1 MHIEE
6 YRAYCLNKAEVT
18 EGFPFN
24 ETTLVFKVAGKM
36 FALTDIELFESIN
49 LKCEPERAVQLRE
62 QYAGI
67 RPGFHMNK
75 SNWNTVETR
84 ADLDDALI
92 YELIDHSYA
101 QVVAGLPKKIR
112 DGLQNR

>member
-6 YRAYCLNKAEVT
+6 FRSYCLKKPEVS

-36 FALTDIELFESIN
+36 FALADIESFDAIN
-49 LKCEPERAVQLRE
+49 LKCEPERAIMLRE
-62 QYAGI
+62 SYAGI

-75 SNWNTVETR
+75 TNWNTVEIHS
-84 ADLDDALI
+84 DVDDALM
-92 YELIDHSYA
+92 YELIDHSYT
-101 QVVAGLPKKIR
+101 QVVAGLPKKVR